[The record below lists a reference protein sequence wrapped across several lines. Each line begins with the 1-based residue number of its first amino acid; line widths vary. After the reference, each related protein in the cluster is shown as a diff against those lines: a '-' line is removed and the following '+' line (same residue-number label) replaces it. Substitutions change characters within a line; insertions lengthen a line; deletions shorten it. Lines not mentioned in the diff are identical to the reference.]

1 MFVRCTENMCINKKK
16 KFASQFINNNF
27 CFCYHEYYTSAYT
40 NKLYEDVEKWNKKN
54 GNYI

>member
-1 MFVRCTENMCINKKK
+1 M
-16 KFASQFINNNF
+16 
-27 CFCYHEYYTSAYT
+27 EYGVLYQPYT

>member
-1 MFVRCTENMCINKKK
+1 MYEKKKKK

-27 CFCYHEYYTSAYT
+27 CFCFHEYGVLYHQPYT